1 MSVEGGKDVAKELI
15 SNINS
20 CMGNDVKVFIAD
32 EAQRMSDAA
41 QDVLLHD
48 TEHLPEKVFLIM
60 CTTDITRINKT
71 LRSRA
76 VKYYLPR
83 ISHSVMTSFVLSN
96 LHNRCLRFQSLPMV
110 AELISTISEHKP
122 REALSIIDALG
133 YNRDVSLTEL
143 NSVLQMPDV
152 SEFKALLSTFNG
164 SITEGI
170 SKIFDMDITSQTQ
183 HQLCCYI
190 VGVLKFMNGL
200 PVYQYDVGTDL
211 VQDVD
216 ARILTEFLYYV
227 SDLQT
232 FDKIKLLSAYML
244 AHPQGSQ
251 IANHTSD
258 KIGSELIYMSK
269 HTSASNNVE
278 AVNTPLSR
286 KRPTA
291 DDLLRNSSIH

>member
-1 MSVEGGKDVAKELI
+1 
-15 SNINS
+15 
-20 CMGNDVKVFIAD
+20 
-32 EAQRMSDAA
+32 
-41 QDVLLHD
+41 
-48 TEHLPEKVFLIM
+48 
-60 CTTDITRINKT
+60 
-71 LRSRA
+71 
-76 VKYYLPR
+76 
-83 ISHSVMTSFVLSN
+83 
-96 LHNRCLRFQSLPMV
+96 
-110 AELISTISEHKP
+110 
-122 REALSIIDALG
+122 
-133 YNRDVSLTEL
+133 
-143 NSVLQMPDV
+143 
-152 SEFKALLSTFNG
+152 
-164 SITEGI
+164 
-170 SKIFDMDITSQTQ
+170 
-183 HQLCCYI
+183 
-190 VGVLKFMNGL
+190 MNGL

>member
-1 MSVEGGKDVAKELI
+1 
-15 SNINS
+15 
-20 CMGNDVKVFIAD
+20 
-32 EAQRMSDAA
+32 
-41 QDVLLHD
+41 
-48 TEHLPEKVFLIM
+48 
-60 CTTDITRINKT
+60 
-71 LRSRA
+71 
-76 VKYYLPR
+76 
-83 ISHSVMTSFVLSN
+83 
-96 LHNRCLRFQSLPMV
+96 
-110 AELISTISEHKP
+110 LISTISEHKP